1 MEALSVVLDVS
12 CPSVSGLHVARSVQ
26 RYTLEFVNEQCMTLF
41 VEQCISRLAR
51 NEAKNAFEE
60 CPTCQHCRSHF
71 HVAWSG
77 GGL

>member
-41 VEQCISRLAR
+41 VR